1 MTQLHEPPAGKKPA
15 GKTSARAATPR
26 TRPAPDPDPRETA
39 RLLERL
45 AEPGMRVEAQRG
57 RLVFRDER
65 RRVSLASRFPA
76 SLLEPLLGAGAIR
89 ALPGGA
95 HVITPEG
102 RARLK
107 REAGGEVASQ
117 HREIV
122 FRPEPELAG
131 QVVAVN
137 LREDPLQMLRRQR
150 HVAHLVG
157 PAEIEA
163 GLRLRADLRLAG
175 TIPTITMD
183 WTRPAVDGSAGEGL
197 ALGEQV
203 VAARQRVDRALRA
216 VGPDFSGI
224 LVDICGFGKGVEAL
238 EREQAL
244 PVRSGKIALA
254 FALRVLA
261 RHYGLDNLATGLRA
275 GRIQAVTLGR

>member
-1 MTQLHEPPAGKKPA
+1 MTRLGEPPARNKP
-15 GKTSARAATPR
+15 G
-26 TRPAPDPDPRETA
+26 RPAMPRIRPTPEPDPRETA

-45 AEPGMRVEAQRG
+45 AEPGMCVEAQRG

-76 SLLEPLLGAGAIR
+76 SLLAPLLGAGAIR
-89 ALPGGA
+89 ALPGGG

-107 REAGGEVASQ
+107 REAAGEVAAQ
-117 HREIV
+117 HREV
-122 FRPEPELAG
+122 MFRPEPALAG
-131 QVVAVN
+131 QIVAVN

-150 HVAHLVG
+150 QVAHLVG

-163 GLRLRADLRLAG
+163 GLRLRSDLRLAG
-175 TIPTITMD
+175 TIPAVTMD
-183 WTRPAVDGSAGEGL
+183 WTRPAVDGSGGEGL
-197 ALGEQV
+197 AEADRV

-224 LVDICGFGKGVEAL
+224 LVEICGFGKGMETL

-275 GRIQAVTLGR
+275 GRIQAVTLGG

>member
-1 MTQLHEPPAGKKPA
+1 MSPLAGTRSRRGPV
-15 GKTSARAATPR
+15 RAAAT
-26 TRPAPDPDPRETA
+26 PDPREIA
-39 RLLERL
+39 RLLARL
-45 AEPGMRVEAQRG
+45 AEPGMQVEAQRG
-57 RLVFRDER
+57 RLVFRDGR

-76 SLLEPLLGAGAIR
+76 GLLAPLLAAGAIR
-89 ALPGGA
+89 ALPGGS

-102 RARLK
+102 RARLA
-107 REAGGEVASQ
+107 REAAGDVAAQ

-122 FRPEPELAG
+122 LLPDPEAPERSL
-131 QVVAVN
+131 AVN

-150 HVAHLVG
+150 RVAHLVG

-175 TIPTITMD
+175 TIPAITMD

-197 ALGEQV
+197 VQADRV

-224 LVDICGFGKGVEAL
+224 LVEICGFGKGLETL

-254 FALRVLA
+254 FALRMLA
-261 RHYGLDNLATGLRA
+261 RHYGLANLATGLRA
-275 GRIQAVTLGR
+275 GRIQAVTLGG